1 MADASTV
8 DLQARIAELEQRL
21 KDMERRESERRR
33 GGELLRD
40 LLPPE
45 VRTHL
50 RAAQR
55 EQLLAARSFL
65 DRWIDRL
72 EKHETPRGRESIRVD

>member
-8 DLQARIAELEQRL
+8 DLQARISELEQRL
-21 KDMERRESERRR
+21 KDMEGRERARR
-33 GGELLRD
+33 GASELLRD
-40 LLPPE
+40 LVPPE

-50 RAAQR
+50 RAARR

-65 DRWIDRL
+65 DRWIERL
-72 EKHETPRGRESIRVD
+72 EKHESPRGRESITVD

>member
-21 KDMERRESERRR
+21 KDMERRHSEERRM
-33 GGELLRD
+33 GDLLRD
-40 LLPPE
+40 LFPAG

-50 RAAQR
+50 KAARR

-65 DRWIDRL
+65 DHWIERL
-72 EKHETPRGRESIRVD
+72 DERETPRGRESISVE